1 MRPALQIPCSHHE
14 RWDALGYPKGLQGE
28 SIPLEARIFAVV
40 DAFESM
46 RCDRS
51 DRRAL
56 SLEAAVQEIRNGAGS
71 KYDPQVVAVFL
82 DILEQECS
90 P

>member
-1 MRPALQIPCSHHE
+1 M
-14 RWDALGYPKGLQGE
+14 
-28 SIPLEARIFAVV
+28 V

-46 RCDRS
+46 RCDRT

-82 DILEQECS
+82 DILEQECA